1 MARRV
6 RHPAVS
12 FGMFLIVVGM
22 AYAAWENRDM
32 LKGEK
37 GGQLLDQTERAEIQD
52 RIYSTF
58 EKDPCFTGLR
68 SNISWRPTE
77 GRYRLDIEVAD
88 GETCERNARSLCEQV
103 ALLIRER
110 LHVDATVVAFD
121 AAGREVGRCVL

>member
-1 MARRV
+1 MSRRV

-22 AYAAWENRDM
+22 AYAVWENRGM

-37 GGQLLDQTERAEIQD
+37 AGELLDQTAREEIQE
-52 RIYSTF
+52 RIFNTF
-58 EKDPCFTGLR
+58 ERDPCFSGLR
-68 SNISWRPTE
+68 SNISWRPNE
-77 GRYRLDIEVAD
+77 QRYRLDIEVAD
-88 GETCERNARSLCEQV
+88 GETCERNARGLCEQV

-110 LHVDATVVAFD
+110 LHVEATVVAYD